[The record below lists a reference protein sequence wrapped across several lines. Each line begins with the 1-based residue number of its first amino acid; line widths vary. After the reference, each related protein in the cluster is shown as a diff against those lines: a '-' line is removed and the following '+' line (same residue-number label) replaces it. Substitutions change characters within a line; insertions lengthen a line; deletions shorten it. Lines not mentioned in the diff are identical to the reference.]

1 MGAQLCRGPVHVVY
15 TSIARVGPA
24 ERARTYIAEA
34 RLLCQQSTDRSFR
47 RQIGVHLL
55 TYAVAVASLVCQHL
69 EVR

>member
-1 MGAQLCRGPVHVVY
+1 VVY
-15 TSIARVGPA
+15 IARVGP